1 MVMIKMKKQVGV
13 IKMRTMLE
21 RVEKI
26 VLNSVVKMKRWV
38 TNMKDKYIYGDLYST
53 IDDKSRYKEFLTFE
67 ECREWGDYYSDWAK
81 RYKGIMSLF
90 KKIKGN
96 CALEVAPVECYCGYL
111 YREVNEFLRFGYHSD
126 KKLYDKMADILIMTL
141 CSAPK
146 IKDDIVVYRVVND
159 VFIKEL
165 IRNNKLPDS
174 IPTQEKGF
182 MSTSLL
188 KDIVNVYSDGGSGL
202 YLLKIYVPKGTVGI
216 YVNTVTRRDEE
227 EILLAPNNYLRL
239 IEYPYYYESYSIKIF
254 ECQLISFV

>member
-1 MVMIKMKKQVGV
+1 MKA
-13 IKMRTMLE
+13 MLE
-21 RVEKI
+21 RVENI
-26 VLNSVVKMKRWV
+26 VQNLVVKMKGWI
-38 TNMKDKYIYGDLYST
+38 TNMHNKYTYGELDST
-53 IDDKSRYKEFLTFE
+53 IDDKSKYKEFLTAE
-67 ECREWGDYYSDWAK
+67 ECRKWGDYYSDWAK
-81 RYKGIMSLF
+81 RYKETMSLF
-90 KKIKGN
+90 EEIKAN
-96 CALEVAPVECYCGYL
+96 HSLETAPVECYCGYS
-111 YREVNEFLRFGYHSD
+111 YREINEFLRFGDCSD
-126 KKLYDKMADILIMTL
+126 KKLYEKISDILIMTL

-146 IKDDIVVYRVVND
+146 IPNDIVVYRVVND

-174 IPTQEKGF
+174 ITTQEKGF

-227 EILLAPNNYLRL
+227 EIFLAPSNYLRL
-239 IEYPYYYESYSIKIF
+239 IEYPYYDESYSVKIF

>member
-1 MVMIKMKKQVGV
+1 
-13 IKMRTMLE
+13 
-21 RVEKI
+21 
-26 VLNSVVKMKRWV
+26 MKRWV
-38 TNMKDKYIYGDLYST
+38 TNMKNKHIYGDLYST
-53 IDDKSRYKEFLTFE
+53 IEDKSKYKKFSTLE
-67 ECREWGDYYSDWAK
+67 ECEKWGNYYSDWAK

-90 KKIKGN
+90 EKIKENHSLGS
-96 CALEVAPVECYCGYL
+96 APVECYCGYS

-216 YVNTVTRRDEE
+216 YVNTVTKRDEE

-239 IEYPYYYESYSIKIF
+239 IEYPYYDESYSIRIF
-254 ECQLISFV
+254 ECQLISFA

>member
-1 MVMIKMKKQVGV
+1 
-13 IKMRTMLE
+13 
-21 RVEKI
+21 
-26 VLNSVVKMKRWV
+26 MKRWV
-38 TNMKDKYIYGDLYST
+38 TNMKNKYIYGDLYSK
-53 IDDKSRYKEFLTFE
+53 IEDKSKYKEFSTLE
-67 ECREWGDYYSDWAK
+67 ECEKWGDYYSDWAK
-81 RYKGIMSLF
+81 RYKEIMSLF
-90 KKIKGN
+90 EKIKEN
-96 CALEVAPVECYCGYL
+96 CSLEVAPVECYCGYS
-111 YREVNEFLRFGYHSD
+111 YKEVNEFLRFGYHSD

-239 IEYPYYYESYSIKIF
+239 IEYPYYDESYSIRIF
-254 ECQLISFV
+254 ECQLISFA